1 MSGGPKFDGVD
12 WHPAPATGAP
22 VIEGSLA
29 WVDCRVEL
37 VHDAGDHELII
48 GKVLDL
54 GTGDGSPLLFFRSEF
69 RYCAP
74 RPSTAERVG

>member
-1 MSGGPKFDGVD
+1 M
-12 WHPAPATGAP
+12 
-22 VIEGSLA
+22 IEGSLA

-54 GTGDGSPLLFFRSEF
+54 GTNDGSPLLFYRREFATLSRHSTDGEHSRSVD
-69 RYCAP
+69 R
-74 RPSTAERVG
+74 T